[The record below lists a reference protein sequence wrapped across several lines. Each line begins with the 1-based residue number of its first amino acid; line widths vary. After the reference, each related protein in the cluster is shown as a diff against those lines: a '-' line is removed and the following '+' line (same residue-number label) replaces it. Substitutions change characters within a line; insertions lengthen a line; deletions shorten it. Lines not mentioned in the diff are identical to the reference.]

1 MAKRIIISEKKLTE
15 LFGIAERTIRESYKE
30 VKVENAKYDLIEFIK
45 KYVSLQEKKSSNEDL
60 VEAEKEL
67 KKSRK
72 DLNEARLKIINKE
85 YLPVDELEEGIS
97 SMIFNFKNKLLSL
110 PKKIVVDLEKN
121 KTGNKE
127 KIIETQ
133 ILKVLNELKEYD
145 NEE

>member
-30 VKVENAKYDLIEFIK
+30 AKVENAKYDLIEFIK
-45 KYVSLQEKKSSNEDL
+45 KYVSLKKKKSSNEDL
-60 VEAEKEL
+60 IKAEKEL

-127 KIIETQ
+127 KIIEEQ
-133 ILKVLNELKEYD
+133 ILKVLNELKEYED
-145 NEE
+145 EE